1 MASHILAKDILTK
14 IIIEKIPFSLV
25 LKTVFKHADLE
36 KEDRSIISALVG
48 CALRHYL
55 VAERL
60 IKDTY
65 PNIDNNGLMSV
76 LVAMSNVLFIKKIDQ
91 NECNSYAQSFI
102 KEDETRIDDFITPFV
117 EGKKLVPEDI
127 EVGSFEFLSYRYNTP
142 ISIIKMW
149 NKQFGNVTTSRIL
162 KANSKPA
169 PIVVRINNNLISDED
184 FFNQYPDFEKT
195 ELPGVALFNGE
206 GRFKNHP
213 ALEKKIVNISP
224 AAYKEMLD
232 EGDVDMLRGIAIY
245 LECQNEII
253 TELLSRFNNLNGLEI
268 VAGSYSAFVGTKNA
282 LNKVSAQGVNVYDA
296 GASSIITCLSK
307 PVHTFIVLPDSSKL
321 NMLEVLPDYFL
332 HFDINQLDELI
343 SGQIKAL
350 NEAALQVEEGGY
362 LLYLVNTIS
371 KKENSGVI
379 NTFLKDHPDFTLLKD
394 KLYFPYK
401 KFGGSYF
408 FAVLKKE
415 NKND

>member
-1 MASHILAKDILTK
+1 MASHILAKDILAK
-14 IIIEKIPFSLV
+14 IIIEKIPFALV
-25 LKTVFKHADLE
+25 LKTVFKQADLE
-36 KEDRSIISALVG
+36 KEDRSITSALVG

-65 PNIDNNGLMSV
+65 PSIDNSGLMAV
-76 LVAMSNVLFIKKIDQ
+76 LVALSNALFIKKIDQ

-102 KEDETRIDDFITPFV
+102 KEDETKINDFITPFV

-142 ISIIKMW
+142 VSIIKMW

-169 PIVVRINNNLISDED
+169 PIVVRINNNLINDED
-184 FFNQYPDFEKT
+184 FFSQYPDFEKT
-195 ELPGVALFNGE
+195 ELSGVALFNGE
-206 GRFKNHP
+206 GRLKNHP
-213 ALEKKIVNISP
+213 ALDKKHAALCP

-232 EGDVDMLRGIAIY
+232 EVDADVLRGIAVY
-245 LECQNEII
+245 SEYPNEIV
-253 TELLSRFNNLNGLEI
+253 TELVSRFNNLNGVEI
-268 VAGSYSAFVGTKNA
+268 IAGSYSAFVSIKNA
-282 LNKVSAQGVNVYDA
+282 LNKASVSGVNVYDA

-332 HFDINQLDELI
+332 HFDTDQLDELI
-343 SGQIKAL
+343 SGQTKAL
-350 NEAALQVEEGGY
+350 KEAALQVEEGGY

-379 NTFLKDHPDFTLLKD
+379 STFLKDHPDFTLLKD

-415 NKND
+415 SKND